1 MKRGC
6 VSGLFFKGINR
17 QLKTAPEGP
26 FLIGLENEREKVKS
40 KGRSCEKGGKQE
52 GSLDAFKGFGFVF
65 EKDESKSQND
75 NA

>member
-1 MKRGC
+1 M
-6 VSGLFFKGINR
+6 SGLFFKGWINN
-17 QLKTAPEGP
+17 QKTAPEGP
-26 FLIGLENEREKVKS
+26 FLIELENEREKVKS
-40 KGRSCEKGGKQE
+40 KGRSCEKGRKQE